1 MIGFLIVAAI
11 VILGVIAIHEGERRI
26 PVQYAKR
33 VIGRKIYGGQSTHIP
48 LKVNQAGVI
57 PIIFAMSILMFPTT
71 IASWFPQS
79 GFAQWVSRTFDFT
92 SIWYMLVYGLLILFF
107 TYFYTAMSFNPVDVA
122 DNLKKHGGFIP
133 GYRPG
138 RYTADYIEKV
148 VSRVT
153 FSGAV
158 FLAMIALMPNMLW
171 AFTGVNFQF
180 GGTSLLIMVGV
191 ALDTMKQLESQ
202 LLMRHYKGFMG

>member
-1 MIGFLIVAAI
+1 
-11 VILGVIAIHEGERRI
+11 
-26 PVQYAKR
+26 
-33 VIGRKIYGGQSTHIP
+33 
-48 LKVNQAGVI
+48 
-57 PIIFAMSILMFPTT
+57 
-71 IASWFPQS
+71 
-79 GFAQWVSRTFDFT
+79 
-92 SIWYMLVYGLLILFF
+92 MLVYGLLILFF